1 MTNGASVSENHADY
15 ELFRQFSKLSFDG
28 IGLFSGPEWL
38 EVNQAFA
45 KMFRRPQAYWP
56 GRPVADLLVDVPLHP
71 GTHVRDLTFDGLTQT
86 VEIRILLLE
95 TDTETACGIVAIR
108 ELDALAREHRRVAE
122 KNLAVANERFKS
134 MLQVLPDFYFR
145 LDENL
150 RFKEWYVGRNALFFN
165 IPDDLSD
172 KTLEDLYPADVAEK
186 LKKAI
191 DRVHTYRDLVQVE
204 IEVPVRHNIKLY
216 EARLMPIEVDD
227 ELGTVAIVRNVT
239 QSRKMERQLREQE
252 QLYRAVVQDQNELIC
267 RFRTNGVFTF
277 ANEAFCSFYG
287 LPLESIVGKKF
298 DGYVHPDD
306 LPIIYNEYRRIVRN
320 ESHSATPEFRVV
332 LNGQTYWFNYTAR
345 AIWGPDGTVSEIQ
358 AVGRDTTQLKTA
370 TEELRRSREQ
380 YSFVVNNVQEVLF
393 QLDSLGC
400 WRFLNP
406 AWQTLLGYEVT
417 DSLTQPLLSFVVP
430 EDRELALK
438 GFVELAHTWYFRNE
452 IRFQHHNGS
461 IVWMDMSMQWVN
473 PEFDGQ
479 TVAIGTLTDITARK
493 QVEAELVR
501 ARDRAEAGTRAKTE
515 FLAMMSHEIRTPMN
529 GVIGMTELLRDTQ
542 LTIEQSD
549 LVESIRVSGETLL
562 TIINDILDFS
572 KIESGKLDLDV
583 RPFRLE
589 SCVDDIL
596 DLFAARAQAKHLD
609 LFYEFSPE
617 VPDVITGDI
626 TRIRQILVN
635 LIGNAVKFTDRGEV
649 QLSVSVQHLKRDAA
663 TLLFEVRD
671 TGIGIPPEKVDRLFK
686 PFSQVDTAQSRK
698 YGGTGLGLAICVK
711 LIELM
716 EGRIWVESTPGQGS
730 RFYFTI
736 VVKAQPV
743 LVSRPHVSGKV
754 YLYEPNE
761 RLAQTIV
768 RWCAQ
773 VDLPCEPVRDPN
785 ALLHIQPTEVP
796 AVCLVDTR
804 WFQTQ
809 PFDTVLS
816 APVNWVWMGHFKPNR
831 PVLRALDGQPEVWPF
846 VSKPLKRHQL
856 IQTLARALARTPAPS
871 PDLAPDRMAG
881 KPEPT
886 LQATRPELPLTKS
899 LANLLPLHIL
909 LAEDNVMNQK
919 LALRMLNKLGYTADT
934 AQNGR
939 EALERLQQGTYDVV
953 FMDVQ
958 MPEMD
963 GLEATERFRAYQQT
977 VSGSPPVRPY
987 IIAMTANAMPGDREV
1002 CLQAGMND
1010 YISKPIRMDELQ
1022 DMIVKYGQ
1030 LVHVQASTDT

>member
-1 MTNGASVSENHADY
+1 MTNSASTSESPTVR
-15 ELFRQFSKLSFDG
+15 ELFRQLNRLSFDG
-28 IGLFSGPEWL
+28 LGLFRGLEWL

-56 GRPVADLLVDVPLHP
+56 GRAVADLLMDIPSHS
-71 GTHVRDLTFDGLTQT
+71 GTYVRDLTFDGVTQT
-86 VEIRILLLE
+86 LELRITLLDAE
-95 TDTETACGIVAIR
+95 TDEPCGVVAIR
-108 ELDALAREHRRVAE
+108 ELDMLAREHRRVAE

-145 LDENL
+145 LDQQL

-165 IPDDLSD
+165 IPEDLSD
-172 KTLEDLYPADVAEK
+172 KTLEDLYPSDVAEK

-204 IEVPVRHNIKLY
+204 IEVPVRHNVKLY

-227 ELGTVAIVRNVT
+227 EPGTVAIVRNVT
-239 QSRKMERQLREQE
+239 QSRKVERQLREQE
-252 QLYRAVVQDQNELIC
+252 QLYRAVVQDQSELIC
-267 RFRTNGVFTF
+267 RFRTDGVFTF
-277 ANEAFCSFYG
+277 ANQAFCSFYG
-287 LPLESIVGKKF
+287 LPVESIVGNKF
-298 DGYVHPDD
+298 DGYVYPDD
-306 LPIIYNEYRRIVRN
+306 LPLIYAEYRRIAQKTI
-320 ESHSATPEFRVV
+320 HSATLEFRVV
-332 LNGQTYWFNYTAR
+332 LHGQTYWFNYTAR
-345 AIWGPDGTVSEIQ
+345 AIWGLDGALSEIQ
-358 AVGRDTTQLKTA
+358 AVGRDTTELKTA

-417 DSLTQPLLSFVVP
+417 NSLGLPLFRFVIP
-430 EDRELALK
+430 EDQPTALK
-438 GFVELAHTWYFRNE
+438 GFFELNQTWYFRNE
-452 IRFQHHNGS
+452 IRLQHQDGS
-461 IVWMDMSMQWVN
+461 VVWMDMSMQWVN

-479 TVAIGTLTDITARK
+479 TVAIGTLTDITDRK

-501 ARDRAEAGTRAKTE
+501 AKERAEAGTRAKTE

-529 GVIGMTELLRDTQ
+529 GVIGMTELLRDTS
-542 LTIEQSD
+542 LTIEQAD

-589 SCVDDIL
+589 SCIDDIL

-649 QLSVSVQHLKRDAA
+649 QVSVSVQHLKRDET

-716 EGRIWVESTPGQGS
+716 AGRIWVESTPGQGS

-743 LVSRPHVSGKV
+743 LVTRPQVAGKV
-754 YLYEPNE
+754 YVYEPNP

-773 VDLPCEPVRDPN
+773 VDLTCEIVDAPGILPQ
-785 ALLHIQPTEVP
+785 IQPADTPV
-796 AVCLVDTR
+796 VCLVDTR
-804 WFQTQ
+804 WCQTQ
-809 PFDTVLS
+809 PFDTAIAVQVSWL
-816 APVNWVWMGHFKPNR
+816 WIGHFKPNR
-831 PVLRALDGQPEVWPF
+831 PVFRRAIDAQPEPCPF
-846 VSKPLKRHQL
+846 VSKPLKRNQL
-856 IQTLARALARTPAPS
+856 IQTLIRSLATSISLILEPGVAEQN
-871 PDLAPDRMAG
+871 LASERHILAAG
-881 KPEPT
+881 SWVSEAST
-886 LQATRPELPLTKS
+886 TDQLAQRLPLR
-899 LANLLPLHIL
+899 IL
-909 LAEDNVMNQK
+909 LAEDNFMNQK
-919 LALRMLNKLGYTADT
+919 LATRMLKKLGYVVDT
-934 AQNGR
+934 VQNGR
-939 EALERLQQGTYDVV
+939 EALESLKQTLYDVV

-963 GLEATERFRAYQQT
+963 GLEATQLFRAYQQEQSIGLIT
-977 VSGSPPVRPY
+977 PPY
-987 IIAMTANAMPGDREV
+987 IIAMTANAMPGDREI

-1022 DMIVKYGQ
+1022 DLIVKYGQ
-1030 LVHVQASTDT
+1030 LVQA